1 MGRSSFDHSKDHDE
15 PIRVALPLGH
25 RSSYR
30 RDRVSGHNKKSPYW
44 WACRCSVGSC
54 QMHNDNGTWCKG
66 SKDCAETKH
75 CRRLSVDLKDDK
87 CSQLAFRPKPHSTIS
102 SEAYVN
108 HLALRS
114 APHTRVRCSSNRRY
128 GVLLYRVYRIM
139 SLALTGC
146 MRASAGLNCR
156 TIAPFCRKDDERYAA
171 ITLVRGEAM
180 MSTMTRKQVN
190 APPATLLRQLGELGG
205 ALANLGDHSTHVQM
219 PTQADSNNLGSLPPA

>member
-1 MGRSSFDHSKDHDE
+1 M
-15 PIRVALPLGH
+15 
-25 RSSYR
+25 
-30 RDRVSGHNKKSPYW
+30 
-44 WACRCSVGSC
+44 
-54 QMHNDNGTWCKG
+54 
-66 SKDCAETKH
+66 
-75 CRRLSVDLKDDK
+75 KDDK

-114 APHTRVRCSSNRRY
+114 APHTRVRRSSNRRY

-146 MRASAGLNCR
+146 MRVSAGPNCR

-180 MSTMTRKQVN
+180 MSTMTRKQVMHHLQ
-190 APPATLLRQLGELGG
+190 PF
-205 ALANLGDHSTHVQM
+205 LASWASLEEPWRILVTIARMYRCQHRPIPTIWLVITSTI
-219 PTQADSNNLGSLPPA
+219 T